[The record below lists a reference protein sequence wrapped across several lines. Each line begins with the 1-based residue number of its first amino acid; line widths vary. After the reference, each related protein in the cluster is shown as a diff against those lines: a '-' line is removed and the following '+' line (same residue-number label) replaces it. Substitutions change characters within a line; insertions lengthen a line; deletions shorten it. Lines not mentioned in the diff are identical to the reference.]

1 MKPFPLGRWIPLLML
16 LVVSAPSSGW
26 CQDMRE
32 LQVQARQAREA
43 LLQKAAAEERAAR
56 QEAERSKA
64 HIAQDRST
72 LAAAVASVEEEV
84 KSLKAAVKSLEDETT
99 ALEKQEDQLTEEL
112 ATSDS
117 LVRELVGVVRV
128 NAKDLN
134 NLIQH
139 NLQSALS
146 ESPTDFLTAIADQG
160 RFPGLQE
167 IDRMLAVLW
176 EQIRGAGHV
185 RITRGPIVDRAGS
198 SITAEILV
206 LGNFTAAYRTPD
218 EVGFLNYLP
227 AGRKLFALSKL
238 PPGHMQKQLR
248 QYMQGRAEAVPM
260 DISRGAALGQLTH
273 AMRLW
278 QQIPKGGP
286 LVWPILAVLAL
297 GVVIVVER
305 VVFLLR
311 KRMDADDLT
320 RRIET
325 MAARQDWQACRK
337 ACATLNDKPVARVVA
352 AGLTCCHMSREA
364 MENALQEAI
373 LREVPPLERFLST
386 LGMLAAIA
394 PLLGLLGTVTGMIN
408 TFHVIT
414 RFGTG
419 DPRMMSGGISEALV
433 TTMLGLSVAIPI
445 MLAHTLLNRAVDKHV
460 GRMEEKAVALVN
472 IVHKSHAGDH

>member
-1 MKPFPLGRWIPLLML
+1 M
-16 LVVSAPSSGW
+16 
-26 CQDMRE
+26 
-32 LQVQARQAREA
+32 
-43 LLQKAAAEERAAR
+43 
-56 QEAERSKA
+56 
-64 HIAQDRST
+64 
-72 LAAAVASVEEEV
+72 
-84 KSLKAAVKSLEDETT
+84 
-99 ALEKQEDQLTEEL
+99 
-112 ATSDS
+112 
-117 LVRELVGVVRV
+117 
-128 NAKDLN
+128 
-134 NLIQH
+134 
-139 NLQSALS
+139 
-146 ESPTDFLTAIADQG
+146 
-160 RFPGLQE
+160 
-167 IDRMLAVLW
+167 AVLW

-325 MAARQDWQACRK
+325 MAARQDWQPIQDEASIINVLCLRLALACIVIIQSLSIDR
-337 ACATLNDKPVARVVA
+337 
-352 AGLTCCHMSREA
+352 GLPR
-364 MENALQEAI
+364 ALV
-373 LREVPPLERFLST
+373 LCGSPER
-386 LGMLAAIA
+386 A
-394 PLLGLLGTVTGMIN
+394 PLASVVGT
-408 TFHVIT
+408 
-414 RFGTG
+414 
-419 DPRMMSGGISEALV
+419 ISIGAAPC
-433 TTMLGLSVAIPI
+433 G
-445 MLAHTLLNRAVDKHV
+445 
-460 GRMEEKAVALVN
+460 
-472 IVHKSHAGDH
+472 